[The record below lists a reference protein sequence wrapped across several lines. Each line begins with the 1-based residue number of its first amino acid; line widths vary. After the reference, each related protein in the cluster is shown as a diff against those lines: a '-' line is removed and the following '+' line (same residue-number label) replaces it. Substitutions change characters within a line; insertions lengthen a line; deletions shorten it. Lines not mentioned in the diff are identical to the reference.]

1 MREPKV
7 SDLMRSRVSQ
17 SSSHQSGQSVSLTT
31 GTGTVSACLPWSV
44 AATRSLVSRSRSER
58 LGDDDSTRLTRLDST
73 DSAPPLFASIKTT
86 CQPRREGLLSRV
98 LVQDSSPFN
107 IDEQAVEPGTTEYIS
122 SLSDTP
128 SSLRHLRR
136 GNDGQSFLSVHAET
150 SRLFDFIMTPTIA
163 TKTTTTPSSSYVAG
177 LVLRSVVGQQSHQ

>member
-17 SSSHQSGQSVSLTT
+17 SSSHQSGGQSVSLT
-31 GTGTVSACLPWSV
+31 TGTVSACLPWSV
-44 AATRSLVSRSRSER
+44 AATRSLVSRSER
-58 LGDDDSTRLTRLDST
+58 LG

-136 GNDGQSFLSVHAET
+136 GNEGQSFLSVHAET